1 MQKNIFS
8 KKKRSFFK
16 LILIAIFFVS
26 IIIIFLIITSPKDYF
41 ILNENVE
48 KYYIIPKDRGG
59 EKVKYLDKKSIN
71 NAYSEN
77 NSKIL
82 DNIDD
87 LNYTIQIYANNSL
100 ENVEQFLSKF
110 LNFRKEI
117 LELNEI
123 YIFNI
128 VTELG
133 DIYYVSYKNFS
144 DKNSA
149 LNYCYKLSFI
159 DKCLVLNLKN

>member
-8 KKKRSFFK
+8 KKKRSFSL
-16 LILIAIFFVS
+16 LILIAIFFVT
-26 IIIIFLIITSPKDYF
+26 IIIFLIITNPKDYF
-41 ILNENVE
+41 IVNENVD

-123 YIFNI
+123 YVFNI

>member
-8 KKKRSFFK
+8 KKKRSFSL
-16 LILIAIFFVS
+16 LILIAIFFVT
-26 IIIIFLIITSPKDYF
+26 IIIFLIITNPKDYF
-41 ILNENVE
+41 IVNENVD

-71 NAYSEN
+71 NSYSEN

-87 LNYTIQIYANNSL
+87 LNYTIQIYANNNL
-100 ENVEQFLSKF
+100 ENVEKFLSKF
-110 LNFRKEI
+110 INFRKEI

-128 VTELG
+128 ITELG

-159 DKCLVLNLKN
+159 DKCLILNLKN

>member
-8 KKKRSFFK
+8 KKKRSFSL
-16 LILIAIFFVS
+16 LILIAIFFVT
-26 IIIIFLIITSPKDYF
+26 IIIFLIITNPKDYF
-41 ILNENVE
+41 IVNENVD

-71 NAYSEN
+71 NSYSEN

-87 LNYTIQIYANNSL
+87 LNYTIQIYANNNL

-110 LNFRKEI
+110 INFRKEI

-128 VTELG
+128 ITELG

-149 LNYCYKLSFI
+149 LNYCYNLSFI
-159 DKCLVLNLKN
+159 DKCLILNLKN

>member
-8 KKKRSFFK
+8 KKKRSFSL
-16 LILIAIFFVS
+16 LILIAIFFVT
-26 IIIIFLIITSPKDYF
+26 IIIFLIITNPKDYF
-41 ILNENVE
+41 IVNENVD

-71 NAYSEN
+71 NSFSEN

-87 LNYTIQIYANNSL
+87 LNYTIQIYANNNL

-110 LNFRKEI
+110 INFRKEI

-128 VTELG
+128 ITELG

-159 DKCLVLNLKN
+159 DKCLILNLKN

>member
-8 KKKRSFFK
+8 KKKRSFSL
-16 LILIAIFFVS
+16 LILIAIFFVT
-26 IIIIFLIITSPKDYF
+26 IIVFLIITNSKDYF
-41 ILNENVE
+41 IVNENVD

-71 NAYSEN
+71 NSFSEN

-87 LNYTIQIYANNSL
+87 LNYTIQIYANNNL

-110 LNFRKEI
+110 INFRKEI

-128 VTELG
+128 ITELG

-159 DKCLVLNLKN
+159 DKCLILNLKN

>member
-8 KKKRSFFK
+8 KKKRSFSL
-16 LILIAIFFVS
+16 LILIAIFFVT
-26 IIIIFLIITSPKDYF
+26 IIIFLIITNPKDYF
-41 ILNENVE
+41 IVNENVD

-123 YIFNI
+123 YVFNI

-159 DKCLVLNLKN
+159 DKCLILNLKN

>member
-8 KKKRSFFK
+8 KKKRSFSL
-16 LILIAIFFVS
+16 LILIAIFFVT
-26 IIIIFLIITSPKDYF
+26 IIIFLIITNPKDYF
-41 ILNENVE
+41 IVNENVD

-71 NAYSEN
+71 NLYSEN

-123 YIFNI
+123 YVFNI